1 MINAA
6 TSLKPAFINYGVRFI
21 QKYENSTHI
30 IRLSDNHRESFDNGV
45 YPYNKIL
52 NELVEL
58 EICKQIN
65 DSYVIDLPKFENL
78 NIRQILLLKAIKKI
92 NPSWLRKLRYGTDN
106 LKNLEDDDPSSYQS
120 LKEAGIFEEDL
131 SEDAENLIYELKKIV
146 HFDDTYERNKIEL
159 GRLGEKLS
167 MKYELFHTGNKP
179 FHQSIRRENLGFDII
194 SYLPN
199 NIEKK
204 IEVKTCKSSIFYL
217 TINEWETAL
226 NSIAQNELYEFHI
239 WRWKNNGWELAI
251 VNPKDIDLP
260 TRTKTRQGHK
270 SPLYE
275 MNLEAFDKYFVS
287 EATLYRDK
295 KLGNKIN

>member
-6 TSLKPAFINYGVRFI
+6 ISLKPAFINYGIRFI

-65 DSYVIDLPKFENL
+65 DSYVIDLPKYENL
-78 NIRQILLLKAIKKI
+78 DLRQILLLKAIKKI

-131 SEDAENLIYELKKIV
+131 SEDAENLIYELKKIIY
-146 HFDDTYERNKIEL
+146 FDDSYERNKVEL

-167 MKYELFHTGNKP
+167 LKYELFKTGNKP

-204 IEVKTCKSSIFYL
+204 IEVKTCKSSKFYI
-217 TINEWETAL
+217 TRNEWETAL

-251 VNPKDIDLP
+251 VNPKDTDIP
-260 TRTKTRQGHK
+260 QWTKTAQGHIWHDF
-270 SPLYE
+270 E

-287 EATLYRDK
+287 EATLYSDN